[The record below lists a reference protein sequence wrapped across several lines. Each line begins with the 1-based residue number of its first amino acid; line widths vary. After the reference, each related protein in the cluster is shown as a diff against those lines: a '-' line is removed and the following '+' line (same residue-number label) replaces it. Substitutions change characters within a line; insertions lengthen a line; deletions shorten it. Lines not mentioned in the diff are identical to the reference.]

1 MKTLVKRTKKNSV
14 CAINAINTEAKTFAK
29 DLNLDERIE
38 QYSRNQSFITLNDHK
53 KNFQKNPK
61 GRLINPEK
69 SEIGIVIKYCIS
81 QIKRSIKEKLNVNQ
95 WRNKQAAIT
104 WFRKILTRYIFTLPH
119 QRTFY

>member
-81 QIKRSIKEKLNVNQ
+81 QIKRSIREKLNVNQ